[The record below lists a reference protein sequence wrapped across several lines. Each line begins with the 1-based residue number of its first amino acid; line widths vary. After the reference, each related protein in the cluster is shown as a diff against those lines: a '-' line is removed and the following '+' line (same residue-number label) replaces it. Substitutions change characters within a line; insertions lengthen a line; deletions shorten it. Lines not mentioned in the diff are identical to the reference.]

1 MEILISAPAVGQHFC
16 YCVEFRNLL
25 LWHSEKLYRHCQEA
39 LDAGLLDA
47 ETVLLEFNFSTPSGL
62 FDLKSGVV
70 LATNYA
76 HKRWLGH
83 GVGQYLLEVV
93 GESVALLRS
102 ADRQLTS
109 QIIPVGTRAL
119 GFYEIPL
126 IEASTKDLSRRGAG
140 LCSHQIRKTN

>member
-1 MEILISAPAVGQHFC
+1 MEILISTPAVGQHFC

-47 ETVLLEFNFSTPSGL
+47 ETVLLEFNFFTPSGL

-70 LATNYA
+70 LATNCA

-83 GVGQYLLEVV
+83 GVGQRLLEVV
-93 GESVALLRS
+93 G
-102 ADRQLTS
+102 DRQLTS
-109 QIIPVGTRAL
+109 QIIPAGTRAL

-126 IEASTKDLSRRGAG
+126 IKASTKDLSRRGAG
-140 LCSHQIRKTN
+140 LCSRQIRKTN